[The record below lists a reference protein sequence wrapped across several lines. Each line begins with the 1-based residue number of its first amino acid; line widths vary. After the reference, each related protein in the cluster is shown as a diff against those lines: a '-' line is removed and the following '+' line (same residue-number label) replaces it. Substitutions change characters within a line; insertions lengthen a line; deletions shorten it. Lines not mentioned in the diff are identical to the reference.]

1 MRLSTNVF
9 ALLLRPFHA
18 ISKAS
23 AMCGRI
29 SERCCGEMKYVV
41 SRTIRRF
48 EALVTPCAIAQ
59 FGRSNPFVSSG
70 SISTQSDGTS
80 AVREVVHGTTSTF
93 VNSGAKRS
101 EASTTMPG
109 LNLFAS
115 FGKASPPVHP
125 ENLARLHERS
135 PPTVPSYGALPSST
149 SGSRSY
155 ISTFSPARRE
165 A

>member
-23 AMCGRI
+23 AMCERI

-80 AVREVVHGTTSTF
+80 AVREF